1 MEQAGGVA
9 DQWRGEVEATLL
21 ATPAAAAW
29 PHLASFCSIH
39 RYVPGVD
46 TCERVAGEDGR
57 PGCVRY
63 LTTYGATGEVA
74 LWAREELLELDDTA
88 RRIQYSML
96 DNNMGF
102 GRYVATLRLL
112 EIDGDG
118 EEGAC
123 KISWAYDCEP
133 VRGMNE
139 EGIVGFVTN
148 CVKSIANK
156 IEEAVRAASPS
167 GV

>member
-9 DQWRGEVEATLL
+9 NQWRGEVEATLP

-39 RYVPGVD
+39 RYMPGVD
-46 TCERVAGEDGR
+46 TCERVAGEDGL

-74 LWAREELLELDDTA
+74 LWARQELLELDDTA
-88 RRIQYSML
+88 RRIRYTVL

-123 KISWAYDCEP
+123 KILWAYDCEP
-133 VRGMNE
+133 VKGMNE
-139 EGIVGFVTN
+139 EGLVGILDIS
-148 CVKSIANK
+148 VKGIANK
-156 IEEAVRAASPS
+156 IEGTVRAA
-167 GV
+167 V